1 MALLKELTKSMAKNH
16 NSGKSDLEVRAQM
29 NEEGRS
35 MIKPLSVL
43 AALVIVA
50 LSTAFLLTHRG
61 EQAASAQGNPPAT
74 LNSKPVVT
82 SEGWFRGDPGAKTI
96 LVEFGDFQC
105 PSCALARLKVA
116 EVLKKHDKGLKV
128 VFKQYPM
135 KNVHR
140 NAMLA
145 AEAAEAA
152 GRQAKFWEMSE
163 LLFSRQAEWTNVP
176 DAMTFFTK
184 YAAELQL
191 NLDKFRSDVTDNE
204 TRNKIYR
211 DMLEGQLASVHSVP
225 TFFLNGSM
233 LENIKS
239 EAEFQ
244 GLVDKAVQSAQ

>member
-1 MALLKELTKSMAKNH
+1 MAKND
-16 NSGKSDLEVRAQM
+16 NSRKSDLEVRPPM
-29 NEEGRS
+29 NSNGRS

-43 AALVIVA
+43 AVLAIVA

-61 EQAASAQGNPPAT
+61 EQAASAQENPAVT
-74 LNSKPVVT
+74 TGSKPVIT
-82 SEGWFRGDPGAKTI
+82 SEGWFRGDPSAKTI
-96 LVEFGDFQC
+96 LVEFGDYQC

-135 KNVHR
+135 QNAHR

-145 AEAAEAA
+145 ANAAEAA
-152 GRQAKFWEMSE
+152 GRQAKFWDMSE
-163 LLFSRQAEWTNVP
+163 LLFSRQADWSNVP
-176 DAMTFFTK
+176 DPMTFFTK
-184 YAAELQL
+184 YAAELKL
-191 NLDKFRSDVTDNE
+191 NPDQFRSDVSDNE
-204 TRNKIYR
+204 IRNKIYR

-233 LENIKS
+233 LEKIKS

-244 GLVDKAVQSAQ
+244 ELIDKAVQSAK